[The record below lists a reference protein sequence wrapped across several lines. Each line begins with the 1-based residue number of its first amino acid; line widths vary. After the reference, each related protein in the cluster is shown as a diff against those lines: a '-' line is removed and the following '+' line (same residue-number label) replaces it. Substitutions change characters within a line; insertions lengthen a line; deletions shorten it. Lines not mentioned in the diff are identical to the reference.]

1 MATSTAIKTQPMQI
15 AFGDDPESVLANQEM
30 KDAYDRLKTSL
41 DARKNRSF
49 DPSLLSAAAGFF
61 APTQTG
67 GFGESLGNA
76 LGNYTKSQEAQIKQ
90 EQETAQDQFSL
101 ATMGMQLQRQR
112 QQGQEIANA
121 LKDPNAVGG
130 LPPVASANPAAAT
143 AAGPLSPPT
152 PPANGP
158 LTKAFVAP
166 VAQPTVGTPATPADT
181 TPATPAGAIPSFN
194 SDEFKKFRLDYL
206 KSNQYSGKQLGA
218 LENEVREE
226 FKKLHAISASGIYR
240 IDTGEFK
247 PTPGSKYEEVPI
259 QGMAG
264 TYMVPSDVAMAL
276 SVAANKNNKGEYNR
290 LVKTFVTGNPSVQER
305 ARTEEKA
312 KGFNEAEIK
321 TELEARAEFVKNS
334 RDANDVITN
343 MNNFRTFASDPD
355 AGKMVGILAN
365 DKIVSGITLLAKTG
379 VGTNNFSIGVP
390 AIEDVMRNAGLNP
403 EQQAKYRTFLMLATQ
418 MAMDK
423 ERLMKGATSDR
434 ERDLLS
440 NAGISVGDT
449 PQSIRMK
456 ADILTA
462 RAQFDRRLNRAYGAS
477 KMTAKDFRDSDE
489 FDKMY
494 DEYREGLSGIISGK
508 TMLAPPL
515 KSTPSVKPAAN
526 PRDLTSARK
535 RVDDLLK
542 Q

>member
-41 DARKNRSF
+41 DARKNKSY

-76 LGNYTKSQEAQIKQ
+76 LGNYTKSQETQAKQ
-90 EQETAQDQFSL
+90 EQENAQDQFSL

-112 QQGQEIANA
+112 QQGQEIRNA

-130 LPPVASANPAAAT
+130 LPTAPVNPAAKT
-143 AAGPLSPPT
+143 GAGPLSGLT
-152 PPANGP
+152 PPAAGA
-158 LTKAFVAP
+158 LTLAEAPTVSPAPTFPP
-166 VAQPTVGTPATPADT
+166 VATPTVGTPATPAV
-181 TPATPAGAIPSFN
+181 AIPSFD
-194 SDEFKKFRLDYL
+194 SDAFKKFRLDYL
-206 KSNQYSGKQLGA
+206 KLNQNSGKQLGA
-218 LENEVREE
+218 LENDVREE
-226 FKKLHAISASGIYR
+226 WKKLFVISPSGIYR
-240 IDTGEFK
+240 LDTSEFK
-247 PTPGSKYEEVPI
+247 PTPGAKYEEVPI
-259 QGMAG
+259 QGMTG

-276 SVAANKNNKGEYNR
+276 SVAANKNNTAEYSR
-290 LVKTFVTGNPSVQER
+290 LVKTFVAGNPSVQER
-305 ARTEEKA
+305 ARAEEKA
-312 KGFNEAEIK
+312 KGFNEADIK
-321 TELEARAEFVKNS
+321 TELEARAEFGKNS

-403 EQQAKYRTFLMLATQ
+403 EQQSKYRTFLMLATQ

-535 RVDDLLK
+535 RVDELLK